1 MATDS
6 RKDDDKDRHMPV
18 HNGGGDTLRRIEV
31 ITGTGR
37 RRRWDAETKGRLV
50 AESFEP
56 GCSVSEV
63 ARRHDISPGLLF
75 LWRRQAAAAVCP
87 HAARWP
93 TMLYPRLFVRPSR
106 STAGGRGHGGQYRD
120 GDAGGDRGTARQ
132 TAEAARKESRA
143 RGQEGA
149 AGRGLRMRRAPGNQR
164 PKRVRPCRAQAG
176 RPSDGT
182 RWDTGT
188 RRRRPAAQAGAAA
201 ENRARWPGV
210 MLRRISSRISL
221 RRSSSFSSA

>member
-1 MATDS
+1 MATGS

-75 LWRRQAAAAVCP
+75 LWRRQAAEATKDAGSNPLRRGLLSRASIGDRQTRTGLCQHSNQSLSP
-87 HAARWP
+87 HAKSGGKKFGEAR
-93 TMLYPRLFVRPSR
+93 
-106 STAGGRGHGGQYRD
+106 
-120 GDAGGDRGTARQ
+120 DRGGVFRDI
-132 TAEAARKESRA
+132 
-143 RGQEGA
+143 
-149 AGRGLRMRRAPGNQR
+149 GRFR
-164 PKRVRPCRAQAG
+164 
-176 RPSDGT
+176 
-182 RWDTGT
+182 
-188 RRRRPAAQAGAAA
+188 AA
-201 ENRARWPGV
+201 ETV
-210 MLRRISSRISL
+210 LSRVSGAKTTE
-221 RRSSSFSSA
+221 S